1 MGEIGDRLKP
11 VPNLLCVVS
20 FIPLHMKPTT
30 LGELKQL
37 EGEPSCYRSV
47 RDEIRHNLI
56 QKLSAKEE
64 LLPGIIGYDD
74 SVIPGIVNALLS
86 KHNLIILGLRGQA
99 KSRILRALTDFL
111 DEEIACVADC
121 EINDDPFFPICG
133 ICRKRIQE
141 QGDDLPV
148 TYLSREQRYIE
159 KLATPDVTIADIVG
173 DLDPIKAAKQGREL
187 SAHENIHFGLLPRA
201 HRGIFAMNE
210 LPDLA
215 PKIQVGLFNIMQEG
229 DVQIKGFPIRLP
241 LDTLLVFSANPE
253 DYTTRGKIITPLK
266 DRIGSEVKTHY
277 PNRIEDGIRITLQES
292 WIERNFSKPI
302 ETPEFITEIIEGIAF
317 LGRQDQRID
326 NRSGVSQR
334 LTISCL
340 ENTVSNAEKRALTTQ
355 EEKVVPRVSDVY
367 ASIPA
372 ITGKLELEYEG
383 ELKGAANIAKQLIRS
398 SVLKAFQRYFPKPP
412 FDQIVQW
419 FDLGGEVQVSDQ
431 TSAEEYFQKVKSIQ
445 GLEETLQ
452 EMGVSPRDDL
462 PAAVSLIEFIL
473 EGLYTEKKLNR
484 NEERGY
490 FKEAVQSEEEF
501 LGNPALSKRSFN

>member
-1 MGEIGDRLKP
+1 MF
-11 VPNLLCVVS
+11 LCVLS
-20 FIPLHMKPTT
+20 FFIPQMKPTT
-30 LGELKQL
+30 LGVLRQQK
-37 EGEPSCYRSV
+37 GEPSRYRSV
-47 RDEIRHNLI
+47 REELRHNLI
-56 QKLSAKEE
+56 QKLSAKEP
-64 LLPGIIGYDD
+64 LFPGIIGYED
-74 SVIPGIVNALLS
+74 SVIPGIINALLS

-99 KSRILRALTDFL
+99 KSRMLRALTDFL
-111 DEEIACVADC
+111 DEEIACIADC

-133 ICRKRIQE
+133 VCSKRIQE
-141 QGDDLPV
+141 EGDDLPI

-159 KLATPDVTIADIVG
+159 KLATPDVTIADIIG
-173 DLDPIKAAKQGREL
+173 DLDPIKAAKHGREL

-253 DYTTRGKIITPLK
+253 DYTARGKIITPLK

-277 PNRIEDGIRITLQES
+277 PDRIEDGIRITLQES
-292 WIERNFSKPI
+292 WIDRNSSKTI
-302 ETPEFITEIIEGIAF
+302 ATPEFITEIIERIAF

-340 ENTVSNAEKRALTTQ
+340 ENTVSNAEQRAISAQ
-355 EEKVVPRVSDVY
+355 EETVAPRVSDVY

-383 ELKGAANIAKQLIRS
+383 ELKGAVNIAEQLIQS
-398 SVLKAFQRYFPKPP
+398 AVLKAFERHFPKQK

-419 FDLGGEVQVSDQ
+419 FDLGGEIQVSDK
-431 TSAEEYFQKVKSIQ
+431 TPAKEYFKKVKSIQ
-445 GLEETLQ
+445 GLEEAL
-452 EMGVSPRDDL
+452 EKMGVSPQDDL

-473 EGLYTEKKLNR
+473 EGLYAEKKLNR

-501 LGNPALSKRSFN
+501 LGDPALSKRSFN

>member
-1 MGEIGDRLKP
+1 
-11 VPNLLCVVS
+11 
-20 FIPLHMKPTT
+20 MKPTT
-30 LGELKQL
+30 LGELKRQK
-37 EGEPSCYRSV
+37 GEPSRYRSV
-47 RDEIRHNLI
+47 REEIRHNLT
-56 QKLSAKEE
+56 QKLSAKEP
-64 LLPGIIGYDD
+64 LFPGIIGYED
-74 SVIPGIVNALLS
+74 SVIPAIINALLS

-99 KSRILRALTDFL
+99 KSRMLRALTDFL

-133 ICRKRIQE
+133 VCSKRIQE
-141 QGDDLPV
+141 EGDDLPI

-159 KLATPDVTIADIVG
+159 KLATPDVTIADIIG

-253 DYTTRGKIITPLK
+253 DYTARGKIITPLK

-277 PNRIEDGIRITLQES
+277 PDRIEDGIRITLQES
-292 WIERNFSKPI
+292 WIDRNSPNTI
-302 ETPEFITEIIEGIAF
+302 VTPEFITEIIEGVAF

-334 LTISCL
+334 LPISCL
-340 ENTVSNAEKRALTTQ
+340 ENTVSNAEQRALKAQ
-355 EEKVVPRVSDVY
+355 EERVVPRISDIY

-383 ELKGAANIAKQLIRS
+383 ELKGAVNIAKQLIRAAI
-398 SVLKAFQRYFPKPP
+398 LKSFERHFPNQR

-419 FDLGGEVQVSDQ
+419 FDLGGEVQVSDKTPAQ
-431 TSAEEYFQKVKSIQ
+431 EYFQKVQSIQ
-445 GLEETLQ
+445 GLEETL
-452 EMGVSPRDDL
+452 ENMGVSPQDDL

-473 EGLYTEKKLNR
+473 EGLYAGKKLSR

-490 FKEAVQSEEEF
+490 YKEAVQSEEEF
-501 LGNPALSKRSFN
+501 LGDPALSKRSFN